1 MSGIEN
7 GVYFD
12 AVTGQRANVTNH
24 YLEFFVQANSAGI
37 YVLDGPGKI
46 GADGPYLRLVG
57 PAGPC
62 GTSSL

>member
-46 GADGPYLRLVG
+46 GADGPYLR
-57 PAGPC
+57 
-62 GTSSL
+62 